1 MQTPE
6 IALNFGED
14 GITLEYTPYEREG
27 VSREEILKAVMLE
40 ATEIVIGRDKES
52 GKYYLLPRTNDG
64 PVELR
69 KPNGES
75 FYAYGDVELVDDYSE
90 GVLMIAADHQVKAYY
105 PTVVDAPDKPGSQHI
120 TVEAFY
126 WPN

>member
-14 GITLEYTPYEREG
+14 RITFEYAPYEREG

-52 GKYYLLPRTNDG
+52 GEYNLLPRTNDG

-69 KPNGES
+69 KPNGEY
-75 FYAYGDVELVDDYSE
+75 FYAYGSVKLVDNYSE
-90 GVLMIAADHQVKAYY
+90 GVLMFTADHNIKAYY
-105 PTVVDAPDKPGSQHI
+105 PTIVDAPDKPGALHI